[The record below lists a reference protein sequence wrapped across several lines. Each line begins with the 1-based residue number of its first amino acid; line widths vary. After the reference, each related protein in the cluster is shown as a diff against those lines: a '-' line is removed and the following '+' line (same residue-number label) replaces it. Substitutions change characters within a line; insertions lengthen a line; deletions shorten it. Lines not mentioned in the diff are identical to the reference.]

1 MEYSPT
7 SQNLRHYDADDRRSQ
22 LSYTCPMLG
31 ILRTI
36 LSLFVFSSHL
46 PQVGLTFHIGVLAV
60 TIFYFI
66 SGMLMWESF
75 QRFRASHWL
84 AAPKF
89 YLDRFMRI
97 YPAFIVVTLLTAA
110 IIRTGQDGLY
120 SVLHP
125 PADRHAIL
133 ANFNLLNLNWHAVA
147 IVNPAWSLACE
158 AQFYV
163 LLPLLAVLPFPLFAL
178 VMAGSLGFHVYGWH
192 FMDLPHADYWS
203 YRDIAGMLF
212 VFCMGMCFARRNDK
226 KFAWLL
232 TGTVAAQLALLFFV
246 YPLTKPYANNF
257 VLVILLGT
265 LIATPLVDFARRT
278 APSWLQ
284 PIDRFIGNL
293 CYPIF
298 LVHFPAMYC
307 TDLLFKDDHSL
318 PRAWF
323 VTAIGLCLSFALGLH
338 FLVQLPSEK
347 LRYALRGFGKMRAAG
362 KQATISA
369 TV

>member
-1 MEYSPT
+1 
-7 SQNLRHYDADDRRSQ
+7 
-22 LSYTCPMLG
+22 MLG

-75 QRFRASHWL
+75 QRFRASRWL

-97 YPAFIVVTLLTAA
+97 YPAFIVVTLVTAL
-110 IIRTGQDGLY
+110 IIRHGHEDIH
-120 SVLHP
+120 SVQVP
-125 PADRHAIL
+125 PATGHAIR
-133 ANFNLLNLNWHAVA
+133 ANFNLFNLNFHEVA
-147 IVNPAWSLACE
+147 IVNPAWSLAAE
-158 AQFYV
+158 SQFYV
-163 LLPLLAVLPFPLFAL
+163 VLPLLAVLPFFPFLL
-178 VMAGSLGFHVYGWH
+178 VMTASLAFHVYGWH

-203 YRDIAGMLF
+203 YRSMPGMLF
-212 VFCMGMCFARRNDK
+212 VFCMGMCFARRAEK
-226 KFAWLL
+226 RFAFLL
-232 TGTVAAQLALLFFV
+232 AAAVAAQLALLFFA
-246 YPLTKPYANNF
+246 YPLTKPYANGF
-257 VLVILLGT
+257 LLVILLGT

-318 PRAWF
+318 PKPWF
-323 VTAIGLCLSFALGLH
+323 VTAIGLCLIFALTLH
-338 FLVQLPSEK
+338 FLVQIPSEK
-347 LRYALRGFGKMRAAG
+347 ARYAMRGFGKRASNLTFDQNVHSSVQ
-362 KQATISA
+362 KQTSP
-369 TV
+369 